1 MTRSTSYEL
10 ELGPFFL
17 PKVST
22 TLTNLLLYWILLLAR
37 PVFFFFFS
45 PASTLGVC
53 PRTFPARAREPWT
66 FPPLRGTVTSRVAS
80 AREASSTLASMGLP
94 EQKRLS
100 SAVRSSSEIWKCAE
114 NYYLFN
120 VQIQLFQFVHSCF
133 RIPIHIFLNF
143 ELRKHLG
150 ISHRPI

>member
-1 MTRSTSYEL
+1 MEVLHCTGGGDGGGRVYEL

-53 PRTFPARAREPWT
+53 PLTLPARAREPCT
-66 FPPLRGTVTSRVAS
+66 LPPFNGMVRSMVWFSNTARFTSSSSGAPEQMRFNCSQSTPSSMESWALKQATSASGETSRTCVWFPFTISCMVA
-80 AREASSTLASMGLP
+80 TKLL
-94 EQKRLS
+94 L
-100 SAVRSSSEIWKCAE
+100 
-114 NYYLFN
+114 
-120 VQIQLFQFVHSCF
+120 
-133 RIPIHIFLNF
+133 
-143 ELRKHLG
+143 
-150 ISHRPI
+150 